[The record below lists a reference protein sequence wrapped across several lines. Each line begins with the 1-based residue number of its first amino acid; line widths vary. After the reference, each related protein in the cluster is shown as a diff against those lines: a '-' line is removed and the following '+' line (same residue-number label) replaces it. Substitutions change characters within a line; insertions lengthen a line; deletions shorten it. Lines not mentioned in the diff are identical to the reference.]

1 MGQRR
6 LLLSWTANIIVAA
19 ALALFSTIVIP
30 EHPGTAML
38 VGVVIANAAALSF
51 GRSYDVPEL
60 NLHGE

>member
-38 VGVVIANAAALSF
+38 VGVVIANAAALF
-51 GRSYDVPEL
+51 WALLRRS
-60 NLHGE
+60 